1 MSDERDY
8 GELFAHPLVRHSLEL
23 AQTLWGVSACILD
36 RSLQAHF
43 PAATPVAISELLR
56 ELLARKR
63 ILKEFELHLAPLFVA
78 TPDWTGPRW
87 FQPVGGIWQLVTPV
101 GAAGG
106 STSLLCVP
114 FAIKSEAEDAE
125 VRALETLIDSLKVP
139 LLKGVADQVPVLEA
153 MGRRK
158 LQTHMS
164 TLGRELDQLITRSTR
179 RAGDT
184 TRRPE
189 QARSLLSAG
198 ASVEALKIDTK
209 VLARDD
215 VPLLLL
221 GEVGTGK
228 RTLARST
235 HRLGPRRSA
244 PLFEIDC
251 EVTSAE
257 EMYRQLLGAEWKY
270 GEIPEISK
278 MVGNGTLLLHEVQCL
293 PRRLQQFLLA
303 LHEEWD
309 GPPPFPRF
317 RIIATSSLPFDVLE
331 RMGSLRIEL
340 LELMRSQII
349 ELPPLRQR
357 KEDIPLLASDM
368 LLRLRAKGGS
378 YPGGMTREVVKAL
391 QAHGWPG
398 NMWELQTE
406 IRAAAHR
413 AEGQDEVTVDHLS
426 KRVVSMGRGDESPGD
441 EAPYVTLPEA
451 VETLERNMLLE
462 SLAATRWN
470 RSRTA
475 KILGISRRN
484 LIRKISRFQLDR
496 RKRTGL
502 EVAGETR
509 ADEGDELHG
518 EGEE

>member
-1 MSDERDY
+1 MSDEKDY
-8 GELFAHPLVRHSLEL
+8 GELFANPLVRHSLEL
-23 AQTLWGVSACILD
+23 ANTLWGVATCILD
-36 RSLQAHF
+36 RSLEAHF
-43 PAATPVAISELLR
+43 PAVTPLPISELLR

-63 ILKEFELHLAPLFVA
+63 FRKELELHLAPLFVA

-101 GAAGG
+101 GAVGG
-106 STSLLCVP
+106 STALLCVP
-114 FAIKSEAEDAE
+114 FALKSEAEGAE
-125 VRALETLIDSLKVP
+125 LKALEALIESLKVP
-139 LLKGVADQVPVLEA
+139 LLKGAADQVPVLEA
-153 MGRRK
+153 VARRK

-184 TRRPE
+184 TRRPD

-198 ASVEALKIDTK
+198 ASVEALKIDAK
-209 VLARDD
+209 LLAQDD
-215 VPLLLL
+215 LPLLLL

-228 RTLARST
+228 RTLARAT
-235 HRLGPRRSA
+235 HRLGPRRAA
-244 PLFEIDC
+244 PHYEIDC
-251 EVTSAE
+251 EATSAE
-257 EMYRQLLGAEWKY
+257 EMCRSVLGAEWKY
-270 GEIPEISK
+270 GDIPEVSK
-278 MVGNGTLLLHEVQCL
+278 IVGHGTLMLHEVQYL
-293 PRRLQQFLLA
+293 PRRLQQFLLS
-303 LHEEWD
+303 LFEEWD
-309 GPPPFPRF
+309 GAPSFPRF
-317 RIIATSSLPFDVLE
+317 RVIATSSLPFDVLE
-331 RMGSLRIEL
+331 RMGSVRVEL
-340 LELMRSQII
+340 LELMRSQMV
-349 ELPPLRQR
+349 EVPPLRHR

-378 YPGGMTREVVKAL
+378 CPGGMTKEAVKAL

-406 IRAAAHR
+406 IRCAAQR
-413 AEGQDEVTVDHLS
+413 AAGQDEVTVDHLS
-426 KRVVSMGRGDESPGD
+426 KRVVIIGRGDESAAD
-441 EAPYVTLPEA
+441 EAPYVTLPQA

-462 SLAATRWN
+462 SLSATRWN

-502 EVAGETR
+502 EAGAE
-509 ADEGDELHG
+509 AHVDVGDDEFDDDE
-518 EGEE
+518 